1 MNASETFLSYE
12 GSKVMAKAVLQVFG
26 YPDLQIPETLRLREA
41 PGLIKDWQYFKYTS
55 KRDPEPDLTNLG
67 QRKWRKLSL
76 PLSPFGEIDKRALL
90 PHQGYQF
97 QARSLGVAIG
107 LNAHWQKTVAKSTV
121 HSEAEKQVYL
131 NIGGDAKEVY
141 LNGEKV
147 VHNEGIYSN
156 GRHIGLFRM
165 PITLKKGDNSL
176 VVKSG
181 ASFFVS
187 ITEHKDWAL
196 PLHLSQTVHAEE

>member
-1 MNASETFLSYE
+1 
-12 GSKVMAKAVLQVFG
+12 
-26 YPDLQIPETLRLREA
+26 
-41 PGLIKDWQYFKYTS
+41 
-55 KRDPEPDLTNLG
+55 
-67 QRKWRKLSL
+67 
-76 PLSPFGEIDKRALL
+76 
-90 PHQGYQF
+90 
-97 QARSLGVAIG
+97 SLGVAIG

-141 LNGEKV
+141 LNGEKI
-147 VHNEGIYSN
+147 VHNEGIYLN

-187 ITEHKDWAL
+187 ITDHKDWAL
-196 PLHLSQTVHAEE
+196 PLPLSQTVHAEE